1 MRFRNLAAALLVLP
15 SFPAAARTQPRL
27 HVEDAGTG
35 FPVVFVPGLAGS
47 TYSYR
52 KVTSGLVEL
61 GFRTLVVEPLG
72 TGNSPRPGDADY
84 SFSAQAERVAREL
97 EASGVERAAFV
108 AQGSCASIVY
118 RLALERP
125 EMVAGVVSLEGGAA
139 EEVATPGLRK
149 AVEFAPLLRLFGGSG
164 LVRKEMKKGL
174 ERASGDPSWVTEEA
188 VDGYAAGAAAD
199 LDATLRALQGMARA
213 REPEPLG
220 PRLREIQCPVELLL
234 GGAPHE
240 GGLGS
245 DEHRL
250 LRQSLPN
257 IRIYTVPGA
266 GHFLAEEQPTA
277 VMASVIRLTRSITGG
292 NLAANTGGSHDPEPR
307 R

>member
-1 MRFRNLAAALLVLP
+1 MRFRKFAAALLVLP
-15 SFPAAARTQPRL
+15 ILPAAAGAQPRL
-27 HVEDAGTG
+27 HVEEAGTG
-35 FPVVFVPGLAGS
+35 FPVVLVPGLAGS
-47 TYSYR
+47 SYSYR
-52 KVTSGLVEL
+52 KVTSGLVEH

-72 TGNSPRPGDADY
+72 TGSSPRPGEADY

-97 EASGVERAAFV
+97 KASGVERAVFV

-149 AVEFAPLLRLFGGSG
+149 AVKFAPLLRLFGGSG
-164 LVRKEMKKGL
+164 RVRKEMKKGL
-174 ERASGDPSWVTEEA
+174 EKASGDPSWVTEDA
-188 VDGYAAGAAAD
+188 VDGYAAGAVND
-199 LDATLRALQGMARA
+199 LDATLRAVEGMVRA

-220 PRLREIQCPVELLL
+220 PRLHEIQCPVVLLL

-240 GGLGS
+240 GGLDS
-245 DEHRL
+245 EELRRL
-250 LRQSLPN
+250 RESLRN
-257 IRIYTVPGA
+257 VRIYTVPGA
-266 GHFLAEEQPTA
+266 GHFLAEERPTA
-277 VMASVIRLTRSITGG
+277 VMASVSRLARSTSGGALTADTR
-292 NLAANTGGSHDPEPR
+292 GSQDPDPR